1 MSKTIGIDLGT
12 TNSCVCA
19 YEGGDVI
26 VIPNSEGARTTPSV
40 VAFTKTGERIVGV
53 TARRQAV
60 TNPNRTISSIK
71 RHMGSNYSV
80 DIDGKK
86 FTPQEISAIILGKL
100 KTDAEAYL
108 GDKVTDAVITVPAY
122 FTDAQRQATKDAGKI
137 AGLNV
142 KRIIN
147 EPTAAALA
155 FGLDK
160 EDNEK
165 VMVYDLGGGTFDVS
179 ILEIGDGVIEVL
191 ATAGNNKLGGD
202 DFDKCIV
209 DYIISEFKSSDNI
222 DLSTDNVA
230 MQRIIEA
237 AEKAKIELSGTT
249 TTNINIPYITADMT
263 GPKHL
268 DITLTR
274 AKFNSLTDHLVKAT
288 EGPVKQA
295 LSDSG
300 LKLNEIDKVILV
312 GGSTRIPAVQEFL
325 KILTGKE
332 PFKGVNPDECVA
344 MGAAIQGGV
353 LSGEVK
359 DILLLDVMPLSLGIE
374 TLGGVST
381 KIIDRNTTIPVTKSQ
396 IFSTASDNQSSV
408 EVHVVQGE
416 REMAADNK
424 TLGRFSLDGI
434 MPARRGVPQIEVTFN
449 VDANGIVQVS
459 AKDKGTGKEQ
469 HITITSS
476 TNMSEKDIEAA
487 VKDSERYAN
496 EDKKRK
502 EAVEVKNN
510 ADSMIYQTEKT
521 LKDLGDKISSSDRS
535 DIEGAKKALQ
545 DSLSSNDTEL
555 IKSNTEALQKCL
567 YDMTEK
573 MYNSVKGDNTSYED
587 NYTESESEPEVYDA
601 DFREV

>member
-179 ILEIGDGVIEVL
+179 IIEIGDGVIEVL
-191 ATAGNNKLGGD
+191 ATNGD
-202 DFDKCIV
+202 
-209 DYIISEFKSSDNI
+209 
-222 DLSTDNVA
+222 T
-230 MQRIIEA
+230 
-237 AEKAKIELSGTT
+237 
-249 TTNINIPYITADMT
+249 
-263 GPKHL
+263 H
-268 DITLTR
+268 
-274 AKFNSLTDHLVKAT
+274 
-288 EGPVKQA
+288 
-295 LSDSG
+295 
-300 LKLNEIDKVILV
+300 
-312 GGSTRIPAVQEFL
+312 
-325 KILTGKE
+325 
-332 PFKGVNPDECVA
+332 
-344 MGAAIQGGV
+344 
-353 LSGEVK
+353 
-359 DILLLDVMPLSLGIE
+359 
-374 TLGGVST
+374 
-381 KIIDRNTTIPVTKSQ
+381 
-396 IFSTASDNQSSV
+396 
-408 EVHVVQGE
+408 
-416 REMAADNK
+416 
-424 TLGRFSLDGI
+424 
-434 MPARRGVPQIEVTFN
+434 
-449 VDANGIVQVS
+449 
-459 AKDKGTGKEQ
+459 
-469 HITITSS
+469 
-476 TNMSEKDIEAA
+476 
-487 VKDSERYAN
+487 
-496 EDKKRK
+496 
-502 EAVEVKNN
+502 
-510 ADSMIYQTEKT
+510 
-521 LKDLGDKISSSDRS
+521 
-535 DIEGAKKALQ
+535 
-545 DSLSSNDTEL
+545 
-555 IKSNTEALQKCL
+555 
-567 YDMTEK
+567 
-573 MYNSVKGDNTSYED
+573 
-587 NYTESESEPEVYDA
+587 
-601 DFREV
+601 

>member
-19 YEGGDVI
+19 YEGQDVI
-26 VIPNSEGARTTPSV
+26 VIPNSEGSRTTPSV
-40 VAFTKTGERIVGV
+40 VAFSKTGERIVGV

-60 TNPNRTISSIK
+60 TNPHRTISSIK
-71 RHMGSNYSV
+71 REMGSNYTV
-80 DIDGKK
+80 EIDGKK
-86 FTPQEISAIILGKL
+86 YTPQEISAIILGKL
-100 KTDAEAYL
+100 KADAEAYL
-108 GDKVTDAVITVPAY
+108 GTDVNDAVITVPAY

-160 EDNEK
+160 EENEK
-165 VMVYDLGGGTFDVS
+165 VIVYDLGGGTFDVS

-202 DFDKCIV
+202 DFDNAIV
-209 DYIISEFKSSDNI
+209 EHIIKEFEAEQGVNLRNDAM
-222 DLSTDNVA
+222 A
-230 MQRIIEA
+230 MQRVNEA

-249 TTNINIPYITADMT
+249 STEINIPYITADAT

-268 DITLTR
+268 AMTLTR
-274 AKFNSLTDHLVKAT
+274 AKFNMLTDHLVKAT
-288 EGPVKQA
+288 EAPVKQA
-295 LSDSG
+295 LGDSG
-300 LKLNEIDKVILV
+300 LKLSEIDKVILV

-325 KILTGKE
+325 KSLTGKE

-381 KIIDRNTTIPVTKSQ
+381 KIIERNTTIPVTKSQ
-396 IFSTASDNQSSV
+396 VFSTAADNQSSV

-416 REMAADNK
+416 REMVAGNK

-434 MPARRGVPQIEVTFN
+434 MPARRGVPQIEVTFS

-469 HITITSS
+469 HITITAS
-476 TNMSEKDIEAA
+476 TNMSDKDIENAIRDA
-487 VKDSERYAN
+487 EKYAD

-502 EAVEVKNN
+502 EAVEVKNQ
-510 ADSMIYQTEKT
+510 ADSMLYQTKKT
-521 LKDLGDKISSSDRS
+521 LDDLGDKIDSSDREAIENAKAALEDSVKS
-535 DIEGAKKALQ
+535 D
-545 DSLSSNDTEL
+545 DTEL

-573 MYNSVKGDNTSYED
+573 MYNSVKNDSNGQDDYVGGPED
-587 NYTESESEPEVYDA
+587 DYIDA
-601 DFREV
+601 DFTEVD